1 MNKKTGGLVL
11 LAIVV
16 IMAIYAVVTYN
27 GLVGKDEIVKNK
39 WSEVN
44 SAYQRRT
51 DLIPNLVTVVKG
63 AAKFEQSVLVEL
75 TEARAKAANI
85 AVNVTDATAT
95 NIATQN
101 QAQAALAGATSR
113 LLATI
118 EKYPELRGTEAF
130 AGLQVQLEGTE
141 RRIKVARKDFNEVV
155 AGYNSSVRSFPTSL
169 VAGMF
174 GFASKEGFIAD
185 AGAEKAV
192 EVNFGKK

>member
-1 MNKKTGGLVL
+1 MNKKTGGLLL

-16 IMAIYAVVTYN
+16 IMAIYAMVTYN
-27 GLVGKDEIVKNK
+27 GFVGKDETVKNK

-63 AAKFEQSVLVEL
+63 AANFEQTVLVEL
-75 TEARAKAANI
+75 TEARAKAASV
-85 AVNVTDATAT
+85 AVNVTDATAA

-118 EKYPELRGTEAF
+118 ERYPTLKGTEAF

-141 RRIKVARKDFNEVV
+141 RRIKIARKDFNEAV
-155 AGYNSSVRSFPTSL
+155 AVYNSSVRGFPASVVASL
-169 VAGMF
+169 F
-174 GFASKEGFIAD
+174 GFKSKEGFVAD

-192 EVNFGKK
+192 EVNFGK